1 MFYIKGVT
9 DTIAF
14 IFYMRTNTFSVIQKA
29 AVRHMQTWSTSGLKH
44 THRAGEQMIYH
55 PCCVYTSTTYSTGEL
70 CGHGNVNTL
79 HEA

>member
-1 MFYIKGVT
+1 MFYIEGLT

-14 IFYMRTNTFSVIQKA
+14 IFYMQTNTFLAPQKA
-29 AVRHMQTWSTSGLKH
+29 AVGHVQTWCRSGLKH
-44 THRAGEQMIYH
+44 THGAGEQ
-55 PCCVYTSTTYSTGEL
+55 VELSALL